1 MKFDKFI
8 KNLLCKNLGNRDSH
22 TLRYKEI
29 IINIVLVLD
38 FGKSAWSV
46 YKFVL
51 HYEQEF

>member
-8 KNLLCKNLGNRDSH
+8 KNLLCKNLGNRD
-22 TLRYKEI
+22 TLTYKEI